1 MCALQSAGIDVYGV
15 DLSEFLLGEAVRAG
29 LAGRVVC
36 GDMRALPFA
45 DGAFGS
51 AINMFTSFG
60 YFDDDDNARALN
72 EIARV
77 VGAAGV
83 FVIDFINGRRVRA
96 RMQPASRRRVN
107 DAMVEERRDLSADGR
122 VLTKQVEVRWP
133 DRDPVRYTERL
144 RLYTHA
150 ELSGMLAG
158 AGFRV
163 REVHGDYEL
172 SAFEETES
180 ERLIMVCERLENR

>member
-1 MCALQSAGIDVYGV
+1 
-15 DLSEFLLGEAVRAG
+15 
-29 LAGRVVC
+29 
-36 GDMRALPFA
+36 MRALPFA